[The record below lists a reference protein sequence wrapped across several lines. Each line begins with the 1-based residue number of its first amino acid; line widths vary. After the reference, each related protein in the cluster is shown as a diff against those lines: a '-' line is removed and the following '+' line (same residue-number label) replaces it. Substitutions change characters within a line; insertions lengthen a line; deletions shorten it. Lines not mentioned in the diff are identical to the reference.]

1 MDYDAPMSA
10 NYMRYHTM
18 VPVKEFLPYLE
29 RARRAPKD
37 AYISDQM
44 YESFIENGPT
54 KPVMVVFGKNG
65 HQGIIKI
72 VANQE
77 VVLFAERS
85 GLEEVPALFS
95 FQRQA

>member
-1 MDYDAPMSA
+1 MPMDA
-10 NYMRYHTM
+10 NNMRYHTM
-18 VPVKEFLPYLE
+18 VPVTEFEPYME

-44 YESFIENGPT
+44 YESFIENGAT

-65 HQGIIKI
+65 QHGIIKI
-72 VANQE
+72 IANHE
-77 VVLFAERS
+77 VVLFAEES
-85 GLEEVPALFS
+85 GLKEVPALFS